1 MRMDNPFL
9 LLVVLSTVLTAPLGC
24 SSDPQS
30 APDAGPTP
38 TTTDAGTIDSGAS
51 VDAASE
57 AGDSGTDAA
66 SACTD
71 LVNDGAVVRPSV
83 VDAPLPTGTG
93 GAVPAGRSTL
103 VAVRYYGKGI
113 VVSPTETW
121 QEAARFEGGRFAIVF
136 RRNGGVEQRTAGDL
150 TFSGTKVTTT
160 ATCPTAD
167 IPRDAQYGASGDTF
181 WVIDAKDARV
191 LEFQRT
197 GP

>member
-1 MRMDNPFL
+1 MDNPFL
-9 LLVVLSTVLTAPLGC
+9 LLVVFSTVLTAPLGC

-38 TTTDAGTIDSGAS
+38 TTGDAATLDGGAS
-51 VDAASE
+51 VDAASD
-57 AGDSGTDAA
+57 AGSDGSADAA
-66 SACTD
+66 PACTD
-71 LVNDGAVVRPSV
+71 LSNDGAVVRPTV

-93 GAVPAGRSTL
+93 GVVPPGRSTL
-103 VAVRYYGKGI
+103 VAVRYYGGGI
-113 VVSPTETW
+113 VISPTETW